1 MLRRLALAGMVVVLV
16 GGTPFAQTREAAQD
30 DFIESLRTRA
40 NAGDADAQFSLG
52 VMYDVGR
59 GVPQDDVEAV
69 VWYRQAA
76 EQGHASA
83 QHSLGDTTPPH
94 AELPPRFWRNPD
106 EMRS

>member
-52 VMYDVGR
+52 
-59 GVPQDDVEAV
+59 
-69 VWYRQAA
+69 
-76 EQGHASA
+76 
-83 QHSLGDTTPPH
+83 DTTPPH

-106 EMRS
+106 EMRA